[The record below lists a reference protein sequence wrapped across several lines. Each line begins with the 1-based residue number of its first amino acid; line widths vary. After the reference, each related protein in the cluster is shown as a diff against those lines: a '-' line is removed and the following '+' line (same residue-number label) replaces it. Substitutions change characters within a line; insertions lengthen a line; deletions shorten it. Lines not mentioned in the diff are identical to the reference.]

1 MLYSCHSL
9 GAVYY
14 LFTAY
19 TEKAFLHPFRLFKH
33 PLMPHKHSEKVR
45 YHSEDQIQTLSLEEI
60 QTKLQ
65 AEIEQHQLQVM
76 ILQQQ
81 LIAIKRG
88 DING

>member
-1 MLYSCHSL
+1 
-9 GAVYY
+9 
-14 LFTAY
+14 
-19 TEKAFLHPFRLFKH
+19 
-33 PLMPHKHSEKVR
+33 MPHKHSEKVR

>member
-1 MLYSCHSL
+1 
-9 GAVYY
+9 
-14 LFTAY
+14 
-19 TEKAFLHPFRLFKH
+19 
-33 PLMPHKHSEKVR
+33 MPQKHSEEVR
-45 YHSEDQIQTLSLEEI
+45 YHSEDQIQTLSLAEI

-81 LIAIKRG
+81 LIAIKKG